1 MPQNGSKRSFLKR
14 SKGLLVRP
22 AFKERVPFQDLI
34 KGESIAFI
42 RSEIGH
48 HFSALFRPLRD
59 KAQRERRIVKWVWKF
74 SEEKNHP
81 GTVLIYDEL
90 EYEFACFEELGEDDL
105 KIFLRLVALAGLGQ
119 VVLDPWMEEYVGPDG
134 ELVRQLSLF
143 SEHPSRIENSR
154 TMPVVR
160 SSDAI
165 SYNRFFGPLLKGRVG
180 KNHINQFER
189 SLTRLSRTSVTITA
203 KRNGKKV
210 RRMGSSLVS
219 YFLDYETGRVII
231 AVNPFI
237 ANALLG
243 KPLGDYSP
251 LIDSQIFYLK
261 GTAAIVLSW
270 LSAWLLPARSGKI
283 SLDKLEEHIYGDRA
297 EDKNRRKWRRKK
309 LRQALKT
316 ISTLKGWEI
325 RETSRGIFE
334 IRRLAPQSSKSER
347 SETSPRAR
355 ASSAS

>member
-1 MPQNGSKRSFLKR
+1 LIIRA
-14 SKGLLVRP
+14 
-22 AFKERVPFQDLI
+22 AFKEMAPFQDLI
-34 KGESIAFI
+34 KEESINFI

-59 KAQRERRIVKWVWKF
+59 KAQRTKRIVRWVWKF
-74 SEEKNHP
+74 SEEKEHP
-81 GTVLIYDEL
+81 GTVLVYDEL

-105 KIFLRLVALAGLGQ
+105 KIFLRLVALAGLGR

-134 ELVRQLSLF
+134 ELIRQLSMF

-154 TMPVVR
+154 TMPLVR
-160 SSDAI
+160 SSEAV
-165 SYNRFFGPLLKGRVG
+165 SYNRFFSPLLKGRVG
-180 KNHINQFER
+180 KNHIEQLER

-203 KRNGKKV
+203 KRNGKKI
-210 RRMGSSLVS
+210 RRMGSNLVS
-219 YFLDYETGRVII
+219 YFLDYETGRFIV

-237 ANALLG
+237 ANAFLG
-243 KPLGDYSP
+243 KPLGGYTP
-251 LIDSQIFYLK
+251 LIDSQIFRLK

-270 LSAWLLPARSGKI
+270 LSAWLLPGRSGKI

-297 EDKNRRKWRRKK
+297 EDQNRRKWRRKK
-309 LRQALKT
+309 LRQALKA
-316 ISTLKGWEI
+316 ISNLKGWEI